1 MRLDHLLS
9 KETSRRAEASSSNV
23 LRSVQ
28 GKLVNALFNLEGTG
42 EDVPEEVRSRYGPIA
57 QLARAHD

>member
-1 MRLDHLLS
+1 M
-9 KETSRRAEASSSNV
+9 TVSNV

-28 GKLVNALFNLEGTG
+28 GELVNALFNLEGTDKYVPKK
-42 EDVPEEVRSRYGPIA
+42 DVEAKYGPIA

>member
-28 GKLVNALFNLEGTG
+28 GLSSELNALFNLEGT
-42 EDVPEEVRSRYGPIA
+42 DSMYLRSEKSIWANSSAG
-57 QLARAHD
+57 

>member
-1 MRLDHLLS
+1 MS
-9 KETSRRAEASSSNV
+9 VSNV

-28 GKLVNALFNLEGTG
+28 SVRCFTLFNLEGT
-42 EDVPEEVRSRYGPIA
+42 EKNVPKKDVEAKYGPIA

>member
-9 KETSRRAEASSSNV
+9 KETSKIAEAYLSNV

-28 GKLVNALFNLEGTG
+28 GFKLGSSVIQFRGYRV
-42 EDVPEEVRSRYGPIA
+42 DVPKQEVKSIWANSSAG
-57 QLARAHD
+57 

>member
-9 KETSRRAEASSSNV
+9 KETSNRANASVSNV

-28 GKLVNALFNLEGTG
+28 SVLEIDALFNLEGT
-42 EDVPEEVRSRYGPIA
+42 EDDVP
-57 QLARAHD
+57 

>member
-9 KETSRRAEASSSNV
+9 KETSKMAKAHLSNV

-28 GKLVNALFNLEGTG
+28 GLRKFASNVIQFRGYRMMYLEIEVKLIWANSSAG
-42 EDVPEEVRSRYGPIA
+42 
-57 QLARAHD
+57 